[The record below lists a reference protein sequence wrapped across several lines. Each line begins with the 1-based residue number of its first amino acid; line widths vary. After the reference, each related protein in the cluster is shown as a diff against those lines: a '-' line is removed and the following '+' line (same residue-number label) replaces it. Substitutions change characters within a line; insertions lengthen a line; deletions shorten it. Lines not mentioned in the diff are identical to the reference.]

1 VRVYNKEWEELRQ
14 LWPTESGIFL
24 EAAYRDGQVYWT
36 DNTAM
41 YLDEEER
48 QMLKQ

>member
-1 VRVYNKEWEELRQ
+1 V
-14 LWPTESGIFL
+14 SGIFP

-48 QMLKQ
+48 QRMK